1 MKGRPIRITA
11 RHKKT
16 LLHVLGVVVLLSLP
30 FIPFFQGKSPSPFHP
45 LAIAELISYSL
56 LLLIFYLNY
65 YILVPKIF
73 FRKRYLL
80 YALTVAA
87 LYVTFRYARS
97 QVFNTSVFDQKPYVE
112 QPQAGK
118 ELQPGPPEEHLPPNG
133 RPNRAEAGD
142 RSSESQ
148 YPGRQPPAR
157 RSPGRRSPEEHGPD
171 RGETGHYPPNE
182 NRQHEYDLFME
193 VDKHIFPF
201 LVMIAFSFVLSLSG
215 RWQETEAA
223 RARAELAYLK
233 AQINPHFLFNTLNSI
248 YSLAITQHE
257 KTPDAVVKLSNM
269 MRYILNESETESTA
283 LEKEISYITNYID
296 LQKMRFGDAF
306 KLTYETLGEFS
317 GKKIE
322 PLILISFIENAFK
335 YGINA
340 EEESDIRIRI
350 AMDAPRLHLHVYN
363 RKVKIND
370 LPENAGGVGLKNT
383 RERLAILYPD
393 AHRLSIQDEPGY
405 YEVNLTIT
413 L

>member
-1 MKGRPIRITA
+1 MKESFVRFST

-30 FIPFFQGKSPSPFHP
+30 FIPFFQGKSPNLFHP

-56 LLLIFYLNY
+56 LLLVFYLNY
-65 YILVPKIF
+65 YLLVPRLF
-73 FRKRYLL
+73 FHKRYLF
-80 YALTVAA
+80 YALAVAA
-87 LYVTFRYARS
+87 LYVTFRYARG
-97 QVFNTSVFDQKPYVE
+97 QVFNSPVFDQKLHAERPWRG
-112 QPQAGK
+112 P
-118 ELQPGPPEEHLPPNG
+118 ELQERPPP
-133 RPNRAEAGD
+133 
-142 RSSESQ
+142 
-148 YPGRQPPAR
+148 
-157 RSPGRRSPEEHGPD
+157 PD
-171 RGETGHYPPNE
+171 RPATRRPPDRRPPRE
-182 NRQHEYDLFME
+182 NTREEYDIFMD

-248 YSLAITQHE
+248 YSLAIIQHE
-257 KTPDAVVKLSNM
+257 KTADAVVKLSNM
-269 MRYILNESETESTA
+269 MRYILDESETEYTS
-283 LEKEISYITNYID
+283 LQKEVNCITNYID

-306 KLTYETLGEFS
+306 KLTYELQGDFS

-340 EEESDIRIRI
+340 EEESDIRIRLEM
-350 AMDAPRLHLHVYN
+350 AGDLLHLEVYN
-363 RKVKIND
+363 RKVRINN
-370 LPENAGGVGLKNT
+370 LPENKGGVGLKNT
-383 RERLAILYPD
+383 RERLNILYPD
-393 AHRLSIQDEPGY
+393 AHRLSIEDTPAH
-405 YEVNLTIT
+405 YEVKLTIT